1 MKVNVAGVLIDNLS
15 KEAVIRE
22 IYNFVR
28 SDKNVYIVTPYS
40 ELVVFALD
48 DPDYKQVLNN
58 AAIAL
63 PDGIGILWAAKFL
76 SLPTIKYKLLTYI
89 QALWQIIYTG
99 AAIVLKPDYVRTII
113 KEQITGSKL
122 IYDLAKSAT
131 DNNYSV
137 SLVGGQGNV
146 ATQAASRLKK
156 LFPNLNIKL
165 VISGRLFDEKIV
177 EEIARSNSDILLI
190 AYSPPKQEFWIAQNL
205 QNLNC
210 RVVIGLGG
218 TFDYLAGKRL
228 VPPKFMHLIGLEW
241 LWRLITQPW
250 RIIRIWNAV
259 LVFIWKIYQYKR
271 KHGSSRS

>member
-122 IYDLAKSAT
+122 IYDCS
-131 DNNYSV
+131 DVIWFENNGCSSV
-137 SLVGGQGNV
+137 
-146 ATQAASRLKK
+146 
-156 LFPNLNIKL
+156 
-165 VISGRLFDEKIV
+165 
-177 EEIARSNSDILLI
+177 
-190 AYSPPKQEFWIAQNL
+190 
-205 QNLNC
+205 
-210 RVVIGLGG
+210 
-218 TFDYLAGKRL
+218 DYL
-228 VPPKFMHLIGLEW
+228 P
-241 LWRLITQPW
+241 
-250 RIIRIWNAV
+250 
-259 LVFIWKIYQYKR
+259 
-271 KHGSSRS
+271 